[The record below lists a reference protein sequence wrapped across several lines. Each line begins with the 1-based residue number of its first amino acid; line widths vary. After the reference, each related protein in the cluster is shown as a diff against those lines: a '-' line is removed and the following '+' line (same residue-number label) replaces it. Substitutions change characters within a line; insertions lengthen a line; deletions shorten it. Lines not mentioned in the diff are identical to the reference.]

1 MAKGKRNTKSNNN
14 RSKTLKQVEEIE
26 DTTSLKT
33 KINIVLCVLIFLG
46 LFYLL
51 AIHITNKNANIDPNE
66 NNNTNN
72 TNDNY
77 SEILLGST
85 FNRSESEYLVL
96 YYDKNNTDISSTL
109 STSSLDYTAKD
120 DNLTL
125 YTVDMS
131 NMYNKSYNTEEEPNR
146 APSNVDELRIN
157 GPTLIKISKGS
168 VVEYIEGLE
177 AIKDYLGQ

>member
-1 MAKGKRNTKSNNN
+1 MAKGKRNTKSTSRN
-14 RSKTLKQVEEIE
+14 RSQRRVESELE
-26 DTTSLKT
+26 YTTSLKS
-33 KINIVLCVLIFLG
+33 KINIILSVVIFIG

-51 AIHITNKNANIDPNE
+51 AVHITNKNANIDPNE

-72 TNDNY
+72 SSDY

-96 YYDKNNTDISSTL
+96 FYDKNDGDISSTL
-109 STSSLDYTAKD
+109 STSALDYTAKD

-125 YTVDMS
+125 YTVDMG
-131 NMYNKSYNTEEEPNR
+131 NMYNKSYSTTEEPNR

-177 AIKDYLGQ
+177 AIKDYFGQ